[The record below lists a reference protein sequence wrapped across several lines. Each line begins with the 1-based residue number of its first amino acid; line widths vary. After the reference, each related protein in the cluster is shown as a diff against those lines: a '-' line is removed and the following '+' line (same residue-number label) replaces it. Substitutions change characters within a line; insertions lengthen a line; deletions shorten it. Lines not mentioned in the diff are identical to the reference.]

1 MRNKKKFYASIIFF
15 IKQKFFFIF
24 SLFITIVLITN
35 IFNTGC
41 LVYPIYF
48 TCIENFSWSIP
59 IDQVKQMNNW
69 YELWSK
75 AGATQ
80 ILEY

>member
-1 MRNKKKFYASIIFF
+1 M
-15 IKQKFFFIF
+15 
-24 SLFITIVLITN
+24 
-35 IFNTGC
+35 
-41 LVYPIYF
+41 VYPIYF

-75 AGATQ
+75 AGATPNFRVLDPDEY
-80 ILEY
+80 ILNLNWVSNWFNNYFFTKYPTYWLVFYF